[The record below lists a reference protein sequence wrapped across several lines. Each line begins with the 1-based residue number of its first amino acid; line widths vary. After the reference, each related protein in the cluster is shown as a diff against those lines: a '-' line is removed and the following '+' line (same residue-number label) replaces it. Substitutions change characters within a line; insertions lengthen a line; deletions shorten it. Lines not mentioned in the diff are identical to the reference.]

1 MRGSP
6 TPPARAVR
14 HSRASPTSALDP
26 VRETLANL
34 DRVPRWAF
42 VPPPRPG
49 HDRPLPRPE
58 HGQPPRWR
66 TARSQ
71 PSRTAVGRAT
81 LADLCAEAVR
91 SRPLGAG
98 LHRSGRPRAPAADG
112 RAVPCRRRRPL
123 RTATAG
129 DLESVLHALMHGTI
143 AYTGMQVLDPFVAY
157 AADSVDDETQAG
169 CTWPSS
175 TPGCACCDE
184 FRRAAASQPSRT
196 TLPKPFRGGP
206 MSLPEIATRE
216 EWLAA
221 RRALLA
227 REKELT

>member
-1 MRGSP
+1 
-6 TPPARAVR
+6 

-34 DRVPRWAF
+34 DRVPRWAS

-71 PSRTAVGRAT
+71 PSRTAVGRPRWPIFARKRFDPVLSARAFT
-81 LADLCAEAVR
+81 DPAVPERLQPMDEQFHAADGGPFAP
-91 SRPLGAG
+91 RPG
-98 LHRSGRPRAPAADG
+98 GRPRPRPAHADA
-112 RAVPCRRRRPL
+112 RHDR
-123 RTATAG
+123 
-129 DLESVLHALMHGTI
+129 D
-143 AYTGMQVLDPFVAY
+143 TGMQVLDPFVAY
-157 AADSVDDETQAG
+157 AADSVEDETQAG

-206 MSLPEIATRE
+206 MSLP
-216 EWLAA
+216 
-221 RRALLA
+221 
-227 REKELT
+227 